1 MDLETT
7 MEYQHRGRNSFT
19 TQELVFTALMTAL
32 VFVAT
37 YLPHIPIPLG
47 YAHLGDA
54 VIFLLALLVPRRT
67 VLFASC
73 IGSALAD
80 LLGGFA
86 LWIVPTLI
94 IKFVMAE
101 IVYHIGRRGRELA
114 PRARVISALLL
125 SSLWMAAGYTIAG
138 GILYAS
144 FAAALTSSPGLL
156 MEGAVNSV
164 IALFLLPLLRDRFP
178 RF

>member
-1 MDLETT
+1 
-7 MEYQHRGRNSFT
+7 
-19 TQELVFTALMTAL
+19 MT
-32 VFVAT
+32 
-37 YLPHIPIPLG
+37 
-47 YAHLGDA
+47 
-54 VIFLLALLVPRRT
+54 
-67 VLFASC
+67 
-73 IGSALAD
+73 
-80 LLGGFA
+80 
-86 LWIVPTLI
+86 
-94 IKFVMAE
+94 E